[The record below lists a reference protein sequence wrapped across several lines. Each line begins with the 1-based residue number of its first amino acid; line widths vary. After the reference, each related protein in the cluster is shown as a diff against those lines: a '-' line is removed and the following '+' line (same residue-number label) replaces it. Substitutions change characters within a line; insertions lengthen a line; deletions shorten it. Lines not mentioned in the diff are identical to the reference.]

1 MRQSKQQRNN
11 IIVIDVIQNDNLKLK
26 PLISNI
32 KKHIIN
38 RIIIN
43 KKYIVKYAGY
53 LQILD
58 TEQDI

>member
-43 KKYIVKYAGY
+43 KKYIVKYAWY

>member
-1 MRQSKQQRNN
+1 MTLSKQQRNS